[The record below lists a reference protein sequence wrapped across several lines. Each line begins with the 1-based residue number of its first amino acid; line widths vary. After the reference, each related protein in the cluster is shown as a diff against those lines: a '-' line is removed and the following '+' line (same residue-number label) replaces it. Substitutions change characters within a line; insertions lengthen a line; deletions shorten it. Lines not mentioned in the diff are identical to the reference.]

1 MRGRRVIVYVL
12 SICLLIV
19 FSMPVYVFASPS
31 IGEQPGVYQ
40 PLGDNV
46 HLGPNTLYKFRQ
58 QKTLDLSG
66 SDIQIKLTE
75 AERKTLKKQA
85 KDEVEED
92 MKAVKAFFVDRGWMN
107 QDGTRGNISYP
118 EEISLQYAVYTPYQE
133 PAENFFN
140 EAAQKAYDFVV
151 DQADGDL
158 RKQDELAMIVKFLA
172 FFPSKKDWEGYLK
185 NNAAERFNALQSD
198 VLVKQIREKLDVKCR
213 FDLVPL
219 AEDGSEDAKYEVD
232 GTTIKRGELYRNKS
246 SIPFSTVDFGG
257 KDQFY
262 DEILSYMMNNMVG
275 EYGETD
281 DQRIIFNTLVG
292 SHPVNN
298 LVSLADRFD
307 LDDRRN
313 TLESFPEQHI
323 WNRDSGELHSSDD
336 SQTSWNVP
344 FGEIEWPGWHC
355 LLEVGDPMG
364 SYCTTAPGWSYS
376 MTFNLH
382 LNPAVTYYFDVGG
395 NVDYISDLK
404 LDDNGRVVSLSKP
417 LYSMED
423 IENLQR
429 KIRMADENSVYRFK
443 LIESAVEP
451 QTLGNN
457 EFKGNKEEKI
467 LDITGNRVR
476 IYDSLEDTHAE
487 ELSDEN
493 GGTLHA
499 TFRTS
504 RTSHATFVNSL
515 TRKPAPSP
523 VVEKTE
529 PVTEPVTETEVKGV
543 DQDKEK
549 KAGTEGKKKSAKR
562 SSTYVKTG
570 DRTPFSIWIGL
581 VLVALI
587 LLTAMLVWH
596 RKRMAKREGHPAE
609 LD

>member
-19 FSMPVYVFASPS
+19 FSMPVYVFARS
-31 IGEQPGVYQ
+31 GGQPGVYQ
-40 PLGDNV
+40 PLADNV
-46 HLGPNTLYKFRQ
+46 HLGPNSLYKFRQ

-75 AERKTLKKQA
+75 AERKALKEQA
-85 KDEVEED
+85 KEEVEED
-92 MKAVKAFFVDRGWMN
+92 MKAVKAFFVDQGWMN
-107 QDGTRGNISYP
+107 QDGTRGNISYQ
-118 EEISLQYAVYTPYQE
+118 EERGLRTEVYTPYQE
-133 PAENFFN
+133 PAEGISDPSSNFN

-172 FFPSKKDWEGYLK
+172 TFPSKKAWEGYLK

-198 VLVKQIREKLDVKCR
+198 VLVKQIQEKLDVKCR

-232 GTTIKRGELYRNKS
+232 GTTIKRGELYRNKP

-281 DQRIIFNTLVG
+281 DQRIIKLNIVDSL
-292 SHPVNN
+292 SVNN
-298 LVSLADRFD
+298 LASLADRFD
-307 LDDRRN
+307 LDDRWN

-344 FGEIEWPGWHC
+344 FGEIEWPGWHG
-355 LLEVGDPMG
+355 LLEVCDVMG
-364 SYCTTAPGWSYS
+364 VYCTTAPGWSYS
-376 MTFNLH
+376 DTFNLL
-382 LNPAVTYYFDVGG
+382 LNPAVRYYFDVGG

-417 LYSMED
+417 LYSMGD
-423 IENLQR
+423 IENLER

-443 LIESAVEP
+443 LIESSVEP

-467 LDITGNRVR
+467 LDITRNRVR

-493 GGTLHA
+493 GGT
-499 TFRTS
+499 
-504 RTSHATFVNSL
+504 SHATFVNSL
-515 TRKPAPSP
+515 TRKLAPSP

-549 KAGTEGKKKSAKR
+549 KGVTGGKKKKAKR
-562 SSTYVKTG
+562 SATYVKTG

-587 LLTAMLVWH
+587 LLTAMLVRH